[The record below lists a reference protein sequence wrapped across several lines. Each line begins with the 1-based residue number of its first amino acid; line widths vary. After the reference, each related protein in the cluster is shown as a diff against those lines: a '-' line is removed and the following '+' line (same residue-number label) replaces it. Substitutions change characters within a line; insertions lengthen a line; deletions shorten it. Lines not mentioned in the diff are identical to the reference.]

1 MSQDVELRFN
11 PIRSDSIATSLK
23 LACLVTYNCAPELTF
38 KYLFWKVLMGSRK
51 VISLCRAVKSA
62 SQQILCDSHPQ
73 TDEYLKNKKGWARN
87 NDLDTYRCFLCTF
100 CICSIISTY
109 VSTFLPD
116 SFGNYSH
123 YVFSL
128 MDVNDTGRI
137 NFQVQNVQ
145 NTDADSIVKHS
156 PLSPFH
162 YPGLS
167 GNSVHHGEG
176 LRQGEDAVGGQ
187 ALWHRRGRLH
197 QRWGARGRDI
207 LGEFCGKKYLDICI
221 ILFPRYL
228 IWWAV
233 VKRTRS

>member
-1 MSQDVELRFN
+1 ML
-11 PIRSDSIATSLK
+11 PL
-23 LACLVTYNCAPELTF
+23 Y
-38 KYLFWKVLMGSRK
+38 
-51 VISLCRAVKSA
+51 
-62 SQQILCDSHPQ
+62 
-73 TDEYLKNKKGWARN
+73 
-87 NDLDTYRCFLCTF
+87 F

-187 ALWHRRGRLH
+187 ALWHRRRRLH
-197 QRWGARGRDI
+197 QRRGARGRDI
-207 LGEFCGKKYLDICI
+207 LGEFCWTKYLDICI
-221 ILFPRYL
+221 NYFIPKVFDLMGRGKEDEEL
-228 IWWAV
+228 IKIAV
-233 VKRTRS
+233 RDKIKNIHEVDTF